1 MEKAYGGIMTL
12 QQLKYMI
19 AIAENGTL
27 SKAAEQSF
35 ISQPSLSES
44 LKELEKELG
53 IQLFTRTNRGLLIT
67 TDGSEFLAYARQVVE
82 QYSLLEGKYIKKENT
97 RKKFAIST
105 QHYSFAVKAFIE
117 MAKRFNIDEYNFAI
131 RETKTH
137 EVIDDVREFRSELGI
152 LYLNTF
158 NKKILGRFFK
168 DYNLEFHPLFSCRV
182 YVYLWEG
189 HPLRKNECITLEELQ
204 EYPHLSFEQG
214 IYNSFYFAEEVLSD
228 VNYKQVIKA
237 NDRATMLNLMKGLN
251 AYTLC
256 SGIISEDLNGGE
268 YRAIPLDSE
277 EMMEIGYIKKDGIPV
292 SELGTIYLKELKHIY
307 ECSEDRTF

>member
-1 MEKAYGGIMTL
+1 MTL

-19 AIAENGTL
+19 SIAENGTL

-82 QYSLLEGKYIKKENT
+82 QYTLLEGKYIKKQNP
-97 RKKFAIST
+97 KKEFAIST
-105 QHYSFAVKAFIE
+105 QHYSFAVKAFIQL
-117 MAKRFNIDEYNFAI
+117 AKTFALDAYHLAI

-137 EVIDDVREFRSELGI
+137 EVIDDVRELRSELGI
-152 LYLNTF
+152 LYLNQF
-158 NKKILGRFFK
+158 NAKILKRFFS
-168 DYNLEFHPLFSCRV
+168 DYKLEFHPLFTCRI

-189 HPLRKNECITLEELQ
+189 HPLAQQGRITLDQLQ
-204 EYPHLSFEQG
+204 TYPCLSFEQG
-214 IYNSFYFAEEVLSD
+214 LYNSFYFAEEVLSTIHT
-228 VNYKQVIKA
+228 KQVIKA

-256 SGIISEDLNGGE
+256 SGIISQDLNGGE
-268 YRAIPLDSE
+268 YCAIPLESDE
-277 EMMEIGYIKKDGIPV
+277 TMDIGYIKKEGIPI
-292 SELGTIYLKELKHIY
+292 SDLGLIYLEELRKIY
-307 ECSEDRTF
+307 QQE